1 MNEAATSHRFP
12 HFASAWLRRD
22 TISRTAITLYTAT
35 FFGAAYLGIDGWRL
49 FAAMAFFALVALG
62 VGPRIYRIAGAIAL
76 LIAIDAG
83 YFEFRQEQREQR
95 EQQRVRRP
103 VTFQFTPNAQ

>member
-12 HFASAWLRRD
+12 HFASAWLRRE

-35 FFGAAYLGIDGWRL
+35 FFGAAYLGIVGWRP

-62 VGPRIYRIAGAIAL
+62 FGPRVLRIAGAIAL

-83 YFEFRQEQREQR
+83 YIEFRQEQREQ
-95 EQQRVRRP
+95 QRMRP
-103 VTFQFTPNAQ
+103 SVTFQSTPNAQ